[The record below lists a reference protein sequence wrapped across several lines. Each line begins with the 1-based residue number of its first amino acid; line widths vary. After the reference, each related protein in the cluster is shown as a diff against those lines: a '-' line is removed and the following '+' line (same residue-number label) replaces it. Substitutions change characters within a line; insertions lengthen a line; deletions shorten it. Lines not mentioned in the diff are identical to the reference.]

1 MYTVNSL
8 VSIVSTILEFHF
20 FKSLTKFVK
29 SSDLTSLT
37 SNSTGEFKSPCP
49 DTGVTML
56 VSIILAIT
64 SGITSFFLKSCTVT
78 SKLSLR
84 LLPSVV
90 VAVIT
95 TLPSPFAVILAV
107 FPFASRFNIL
117 VSLTDHFI
125 SFISASLLTAAFI
138 SLEAP
143 KYKLLN
149 LLLIF
154 ISLASVTP
162 LTTVTVIVL
171 VAVAPFLSFTL

>member
-37 SNSTGEFKSPCP
+37 SNSTG
-49 DTGVTML
+49 VTML

-64 SGITSFFLKSCTVT
+64 SGITSSFLKSCTVT

-95 TLPSPFAVILAV
+95 TLPSPFAVTLAV